1 MLLPFAYLQVRTS
14 SFFRYTFSSHY
25 LEFHISI
32 FRRNIFTMH
41 RAYNVDSTTYAYVRV
56 ATWAG
61 CCGRTGER
69 TGNIRLRASCD
80 VQGIPRGYPVAL
92 ATYAY
97 MRVAT
102 ALPEALATGLGWQ
115 HTLTCELRHGA
126 GRQMERV
133 QPWQH
138 TLTCEL
144 RLHIVLYARI
154 CLQLATYA
162 YVRVATYLIW
172 QTTTREDFWQ
182 HTLTCE
188 LRPSLHLLMLF
199 PNNPGNIRLR
209 ASCDS

>member
-1 MLLPFAYLQVRTS
+1 MQASVVNVLHLNAEKARPPLPFIAIEALLMLLPFAYLQVRTS

-115 HTLTCELRHGA
+115 HTLTCELRH
-126 GRQMERV
+126 
-133 QPWQH
+133 
-138 TLTCEL
+138 T
-144 RLHIVLYARI
+144 
-154 CLQLATYA
+154 
-162 YVRVATYLIW
+162 
-172 QTTTREDFWQ
+172 
-182 HTLTCE
+182 
-188 LRPSLHLLMLF
+188 
-199 PNNPGNIRLR
+199 
-209 ASCDS
+209 

>member
-1 MLLPFAYLQVRTS
+1 MQASVVNVLHLNAEKARPPLPFIAIEALLMLLPFAYLQVRTS

-97 MRVAT
+97 
-102 ALPEALATGLGWQ
+102 
-115 HTLTCELRHGA
+115 
-126 GRQMERV
+126 
-133 QPWQH
+133 
-138 TLTCEL
+138 
-144 RLHIVLYARI
+144 
-154 CLQLATYA
+154 
-162 YVRVATYLIW
+162 VRVATSYRIVCSYLSA
-172 QTTTREDFWQ
+172 T
-182 HTLTCE
+182 
-188 LRPSLHLLMLF
+188 
-199 PNNPGNIRLR
+199 GNIRLR
-209 ASCDS
+209 ASCDGNHQPRMRECRAGNIRLRASCDPRLC